1 MRFKQRQTFYLTLII
16 NLCSTAFFTGR
27 RPIFHDLPTPSLGG
41 NHWCILLFHDSP
53 SAKEAERPK
62 EIFGRTKKGDEVIT
76 IGGLHGTVVSV
87 YETTVTLEVDGSKG
101 TKMKFEKSSISR
113 LAGTSAS

>member
-1 MRFKQRQTFYLTLII
+1 MLNSIFLQAGGQSSMIYQLLLWAGIIGVFYFFMIRPQQKKQKDQKKFLEEL
-16 NLCSTAFFTGR
+16 
-27 RPIFHDLPTPSLGG
+27 
-41 NHWCILLFHDSP
+41 
-53 SAKEAERPK
+53 
-62 EIFGRTKKGDEVIT
+62 KKGDEVIT

>member
-1 MRFKQRQTFYLTLII
+1 MLNSIFLQAGGQSSMVYQLLLWGGIIGVFYFFMIRPQQKKQKDQKKFLEEL
-16 NLCSTAFFTGR
+16 
-27 RPIFHDLPTPSLGG
+27 
-41 NHWCILLFHDSP
+41 
-53 SAKEAERPK
+53 
-62 EIFGRTKKGDEVIT
+62 KKGDEVVT

-113 LAGTSAS
+113 LAGTSAA